1 MNRCGVRW
9 LLATAFAWGLS
20 LVGTAALHAA
30 PIYNIVSFDANDAT
44 TSSSTSVMYDP
55 NLVTIT
61 VAPGLS
67 GTTASQLLSLQT
79 VNSAAG
85 TGKTGARFQNTDVDA
100 AQTNGTL
107 IVDPSANYMQF
118 GVGGGAGGIRLDSL
132 TFQAK
137 KATTSVSTRGY
148 NVVVSVDGGAYTALG
163 SANLTADRNSPA
175 FDSVS
180 LSLTGPAFQGISSV
194 DFRVNTTGS
203 NGVEYTNFAINGT
216 TPEPSAIAL
225 LGAAF
230 TAASLRRRRRRCRG
244 A

>member
-1 MNRCGVRW
+1 MNRYGVRW

-20 LVGTAALHAA
+20 LIGATALHAA

-44 TSSSTSVMYDP
+44 TSSSTAVMYDP
-55 NLVTIT
+55 SLVTTT
-61 VAPGLS
+61 VAPGLT
-67 GTTASQLLSLQT
+67 GTSANQLLSLQT
-79 VNSAAG
+79 INPAAG

-107 IVDPSANYMQF
+107 IADPSSNYFQF
-118 GVGGGAGGIRLDSL
+118 GVSGGAGGIRLDSL

-148 NVVVSVDGGAYTALG
+148 NVVVSVDGGPYTALG
-163 SANLTADRNSPA
+163 SANLTADRNTPA
-175 FDSVS
+175 FDSIV
-180 LSLTGPAFQGISSV
+180 LPLTDSAYQGISSV
-194 DFRVNTTGS
+194 DFRVNTTGA

-216 TPEPSAIAL
+216 APEPSALAL
-225 LGAAF
+225 LGASSA
-230 TAASLRRRRRRCRG
+230 AASLRRRRRRG